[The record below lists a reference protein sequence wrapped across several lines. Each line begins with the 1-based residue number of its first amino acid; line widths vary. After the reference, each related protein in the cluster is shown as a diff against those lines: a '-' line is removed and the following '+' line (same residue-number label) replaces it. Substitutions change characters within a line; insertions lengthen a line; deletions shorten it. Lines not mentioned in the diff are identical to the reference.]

1 MIALNRLGILPVL
14 FLYMV
19 FPLTYS
25 IAKWGLQ
32 HGPYG
37 LYIGTRMVLSATI
50 IILWFLFFKSSHM
63 VIKKK
68 DIHYFILIGIV
79 AFCISFIAE
88 CVALPVLPIVKV
100 SLYFALAPFFT
111 AVFAVMHKLE
121 VVSPRKVVGLVVGF
135 CGFVPQLFIDNATG
149 CSSSEFSFGKYDL
162 IMLLASCTYAY
173 GWILVKKLS
182 ARTEYHDA
190 WVNGIGMLIGGTCA
204 LLYSILFGP
213 GLIES
218 FTVLNWHQFLLS
230 IGLVSVV
237 GIVCYVL
244 YTALLHHFSTTLVS
258 FFSFLEVPFALL
270 FGFIFLQEK
279 IHYLSFVSTAII
291 AVGLYLF
298 YQEELRL
305 KH

>member
-1 MIALNRLGILPVL
+1 MIALNRLGILSVL

-32 HGPYG
+32 YGPYG
-37 LYIGTRMVLSATI
+37 LYIGTRMLFAAAVI
-50 IILWFLFFKSSHM
+50 IAWFLFFRSSHM
-63 VIKKK
+63 VIRKE

-79 AFCISFIAE
+79 AFCISFLAE
-88 CVALPVLPIVKV
+88 CISLQSLPIVKV

-111 AVFAVMHKLE
+111 AIFAVLHKLE
-121 VVSPRKVVGLVVGF
+121 VVSKRKIIGLMIGI
-135 CGFVPQLFIDNATG
+135 CGFVPQLFIDDSG
-149 CSSSEFSFGKYDL
+149 CTSTVFSFGKYDI
-162 IMLLASCTYAY
+162 IMLLASATYAY

-182 ARTEYHDA
+182 HRNEYHDA

-204 LLYSILFGP
+204 LLYSIVFGP
-213 GLIES
+213 GLVAS
-218 FTVLNWHQFLLS
+218 FTVINWHQFMLS
-230 IGLVSVV
+230 AILVS
-237 GIVCYVL
+237 IVSVACYIL

-270 FGFIFLQEK
+270 FGFIFLHEG

-291 AVGLYLF
+291 ALGLYLF
-298 YQEELRL
+298 YQEELRQRR
-305 KH
+305 